1 MKAQISKNGGVKDE
15 VIKAT
20 PMEFDDLDD
29 ELRSMEELLDSEEIT
44 LTDEGLEAPI
54 KSLQLRKA
62 ITVDSGTSLRKCVDK
77 MVARQ
82 IGCLLVVK
90 DGTLSGI
97 FTERDVLLKIAGS
110 GVELASTSVDE
121 FMTSGLKTLR
131 RGDTL
136 REALALMSEGKY
148 RHVPIVDRAN
158 KPVAVVSIKNII
170 HYIAE
175 FFPQDV
181 LNLPPHPIRVGTK
194 NREGG

>member
-1 MKAQISKNGGVKDE
+1 MEAQISKNGDVKQ
-15 VIKAT
+15 VIEAA
-20 PMEFDDLDD
+20 PMEFDEFDD

-62 ITVDSGTSLRKCVDK
+62 ITVKSGTSLRNCIDK
-77 MVARQ
+77 MLARQ

-90 DGTLSGI
+90 DNTLCGI

-110 GVELASTSVDE
+110 GVELQSNSVDD
-121 FMTSGLKTLR
+121 FMTSGIKALR
-131 RGDTL
+131 RSDTL
-136 REALALMSEGKY
+136 REALALMSKGKY
-148 RHVPIVDRAN
+148 RHVPIVNKAN